1 MAEEVGVPPV
11 AVAELPFR
19 HVAVIMDGNRRWARK
34 HNVDII
40 EGHRKGSEVFRE
52 SIKWCMQLGVKEYT
66 VYAFSC
72 ENCKRSEKEVP
83 TESWIERRLAT

>member
-1 MAEEVGVPPV
+1 MAEEVGVPP
-11 AVAELPFR
+11 VAELPFR
-19 HVAVIMDGNRRWARK
+19 HVAVIMDGNRRWART

-52 SIKWCMQLGVKEYT
+52 SIKWCMELGVKEYT

-72 ENCKRSEKEVP
+72 ENWKRSEKEVP
-83 TESWIERRLAT
+83 SGSRVKRRLAT

>member
-1 MAEEVGVPPV
+1 MTEEVDVSPATV
-11 AVAELPFR
+11 TELPFR

-52 SIKWCMQLGVKEYT
+52 SIKWCMELGVKEYT

-72 ENCKRSEKEVP
+72 ENWKRSEKEVP
-83 TESWIERRLAT
+83 TESRIQHRWAT